1 MANSSV
7 CLDAFQ
13 TIVLPWLR
21 EHYVLPGAALVRMG
35 NVHRSFLLCESA
47 SQYFG
52 DWIVT
57 RTSFGCIVH
66 QVGPPC
72 VAYRLYHA
80 DCLQRCFLR
89 RISCSSKPPAITGS
103 FAVSEYLRAKVR
115 SRWVPNDIDTF
126 IDDASLFWEYIRVY
140 REMVLS
146 PLGIKDH
153 LYLSA
158 AYNGPSLVL
167 DVTGDDTVREIA
179 AAASAATIVRVWPI
193 SSVWRAV
200 TEWLDSYDAST
211 SLSVGV
217 LRAFRFNNDRHPK
230 VVEQMPAEPIARA
243 TAIALAL
250 RERASGWR
258 VAPRR
263 LVAPAH
269 PTAEGHRKWLS
280 RSNAIRT
287 HASHATGS
295 SATRS
300 HGLALAV
307 VGSLGLR
314 HSDNTAGSSNTI
326 RQRGRAPTAVASLGL
341 RHRHDAAGLHPA
353 LGAGGNL
360 GFGLGLKPNLSLSL
374 DDSLVMATGLGFAA
388 SPAVTQFGTRHH
400 TLNTGFG
407 ATPYIGRRYVHRS
420 QIPPSSE
427 GPVLGQPIWSGPG
440 WHEIA
445 LQKSGIAMLRQH
457 LLRNHLADVVTLRC
471 CDVLA
476 HCFQDDAPRK
486 SFTSDHH
493 KTRSNQE
500 PAHIRAQHVT

>member
-21 EHYVLPGAALVRMG
+21 EHFVLPGAALVRMG

-158 AYNGPSLVL
+158 AYNEPSLVL
-167 DVTGDDTVREIA
+167 DVTGDVTVREIA

-200 TEWLDSYDAST
+200 TEWLNSYDAST

-217 LRAFRFNNDRHPK
+217 LRAFRFINDRHPK
-230 VVEQMPAEPIARA
+230 VVEQMPAEPTARA
-243 TAIALAL
+243 TAIAFAL

-326 RQRGRAPTAVASLGL
+326 RQRGRAPTAVARPCTEAYPQASKFASTIVVNKLYV
-341 RHRHDAAGLHPA
+341 RSGLHHCALRMRKFDAMASGRNLKDPA
-353 LGAGGNL
+353 KKKAAAYEHHCPPTTSTSVAATFIYNS
-360 GFGLGLKPNLSLSL
+360 GLLAPECKKK
-374 DDSLVMATGLGFAA
+374 
-388 SPAVTQFGTRHH
+388 
-400 TLNTGFG
+400 
-407 ATPYIGRRYVHRS
+407 
-420 QIPPSSE
+420 
-427 GPVLGQPIWSGPG
+427 
-440 WHEIA
+440 EIMI
-445 LQKSGIAMLRQH
+445 SHM
-457 LLRNHLADVVTLRC
+457 
-471 CDVLA
+471 
-476 HCFQDDAPRK
+476 
-486 SFTSDHH
+486 
-493 KTRSNQE
+493 
-500 PAHIRAQHVT
+500 